1 MHVSFTGLH
10 KARHR
15 LRDERGFTLIELLLA
30 TAAGLVVCAAAFAIV
45 VSSLHFSA
53 NDAERVDS
61 DQQGSVA
68 MDKIVQALNSSCVL
82 GAGVSPVVGVT
93 GTSGAT
99 GSTTAPPSS
108 DNSITFYSSLTDAPA
123 MSNPNEVRIYL
134 SSTNGPLDMA
144 TYPWVATGSTGS
156 YAATPSSTL
165 VLIPHAAPPGS
176 TSTQT
181 STTPI
186 FTYYGYDP
194 TAGTLSDQYSSNPS
208 LGATNAATTAE
219 VGVDFESQPS
229 DGNDPAHGSVDLSDA
244 VVLRLSAVSN
254 YPDPNTGSTGISPC
268 A

>member
-1 MHVSFTGLH
+1 MSAGALH

-45 VSSLHFSA
+45 VSSLHFSTG
-53 NDAERVDS
+53 DSERVDS

-68 MDKIVQALNSSCVL
+68 MDKIVQALNSSCVV

-99 GSTTAPPSS
+99 GSTGAPPSS
-108 DNSITFYSSLTDAPA
+108 DDSLTLYSSLTDAPT
-123 MSNPNEVRIYL
+123 MNDPNEVRIYL
-134 SSTNGPLDMA
+134 SSPSGPLDMA
-144 TYPWVATGSTGS
+144 TYPWVASGSTGS
-156 YAATPSSTL
+156 YAATPSSTS
-165 VLIPHAAPPGS
+165 VLIPHAATPGS
-176 TSTQT
+176 TPTHN

-194 TAGTLSDQYSSNPS
+194 TAGTLSDQYPSSS
-208 LGATNAATTAE
+208 GLGATNAATTAE
-219 VGVDFESQPS
+219 VGINFQSQPS
-229 DGNDPAHGSVDLSDA
+229 DGSNPTGGSVDLSDA
-244 VVLRLSAVSN
+244 VVLRLTSVSN
-254 YPDPNTGSTGISPC
+254 YPSPTTGSTGISPC